1 MEVTLETISQQMQ
14 AGMAELKAGLK
25 ADKAELKADI
35 DHLESKVDSVKT
47 WFVGLSFST
56 VFVVL
61 VIVSTFL
68 NMLIAR

>member
-1 MEVTLETISQQMQ
+1 MEVTLETISQEIKTDLL
-14 AGMAELKAGLK
+14 ALRGDL
-25 ADKAELKADI
+25 KAELKGNRAYV
-35 DHLESKVDSVKT
+35 ESKVDSVKT